1 MRILRKVGMTES
13 DVVHSGAGAGRNT
26 AGTHAEVE
34 MIGQPDSRKA
44 AGGGPLFPAGTTT
57 QLWHEVTP
65 TPISDPPDG
74 LPHLRHHMA
83 GYALGLNVRDYRGR
97 TLLQHT
103 GGLPGYV
110 SKLAMI
116 LVPSSPAVDFSFD
129 FQDLVLRPV
138 SPDSGAP
145 H

>member
-1 MRILRKVGMTES
+1 MTES
-13 DVVHSGAGAGRNT
+13 DVVHPGAGDGRNT

-34 MIGQPDSRKA
+34 GTVRPIA
-44 AGGGPLFPAGTTT
+44 A
-57 QLWHEVTP
+57 
-65 TPISDPPDG
+65 
-74 LPHLRHHMA
+74 
-83 GYALGLNVRDYRGR
+83 YALGLNVRDYRGR

-103 GGLPGYV
+103 GGLPGDV

-138 SPDSGAP
+138 SPDSGAQ